1 MVNKKQIEAVNS
13 EKLINIIN
21 RYQGTPQV
29 EGLKRL
35 LGQVRILGTL
45 VIDFGEN
52 QDPGWVWVFRK
63 INGEPITVQDR
74 VLIDTWLL
82 NINPGYYKYEIVIA
96 DIAKVTI
103 IFKNIGD

>member
-13 EKLINIIN
+13 EKLINIIH
-21 RYQGTPQV
+21 RYQGTSQV

-45 VIDFGEN
+45 IIDSGEN

-63 INGEPITVQDR
+63 MNGEPITVQDK

-82 NINPGYYKYEIVIA
+82 IVNPGYYKYEIVMA
-96 DIAKVTI
+96 GIAKVTT
-103 IFKNIGD
+103 FKNIGD

>member
-1 MVNKKQIEAVNS
+1 MANKKQIEAVNS

-21 RYQGTPQV
+21 RYQGTPHV
-29 EGLKRL
+29 NGLKRL

-45 VIDFGEN
+45 MIDFGEN

-63 INGEPITVQDR
+63 MNGEPITVQDR

-82 NINPGYYKYEIVIA
+82 IVNPGYYKYEIVTA
-96 DIAKVTI
+96 GIAKVT